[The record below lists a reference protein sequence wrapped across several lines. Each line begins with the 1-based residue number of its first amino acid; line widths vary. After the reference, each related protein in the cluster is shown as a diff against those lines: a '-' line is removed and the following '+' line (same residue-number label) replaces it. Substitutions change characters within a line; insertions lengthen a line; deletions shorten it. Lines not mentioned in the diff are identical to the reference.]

1 VFAFTAAIGIVYSV
15 VSFSIEQVRHKAT
28 ASAEEP
34 MLPGI
39 PGVYTGENVMST
51 GESSD
56 NLYSLNNDSER
67 YTNVTFGGGS
77 VHNPYDGGDRDS
89 EVFGI
94 AGDYKS
100 ADSKTSMRST
110 WLKSIFKK

>member
-15 VSFSIEQVRHKAT
+15 VSFTIEQVRHKAT

-39 PGVYTGENVMST
+39 PGVYTGESGMNT

-67 YTNVTFGGGS
+67 YTNVTGGS

-100 ADSKTSMRST
+100 PDSKTSQRST